1 MTAREARHKIAQKYA
16 KERAKEEATKQRN
29 WQKML
34 KAEKAELHKR
44 GVAARKAERLRKKEV
59 LQL

>member
-1 MTAREARHKIAQKYA
+1 LTAREARHKIAQKYA

-34 KAEKAELHKR
+34 NAEKAELHKR